1 MPAFRKVNRL
11 SERKRL
17 LVFQADLH
25 RQLLGLERNQLFQGV
40 GEARDRLYANR
51 WWLIGGTVAVGWL
64 FTRRLPAFARW
75 LPALMPA
82 WRLVRGYLAQPSS
95 EPRDRMFNGPAA

>member
-1 MPAFRKVNRL
+1 MPGFRKVNRL

-25 RQLLGLERNQLFQGV
+25 RQLLAIERNQLRADV
-40 GEARDRLYANR
+40 GDARDRLHASR
-51 WWLIGGTVAVGWL
+51 WWLLGGTVAAGWL
-64 FTRRLPAFARW
+64 FTRKLPAIARW

-82 WRLVRGYLAQPSS
+82 WRLVRGYLA
-95 EPRDRMFNGPAA
+95 R